1 MYARPNLVEIQPL
14 SCSQPLD
21 PPFHWKFQS
30 SSELPKSA
38 SDGVAVR
45 MCDFPRNTRLLS
57 LNHLRDSH
65 DHVSVPKPIG
75 ADKQRRARN
84 IDESLGAELTEL
96 RTRRGWSQ
104 QKLAELVGY
113 DESYIRQLERGAKSA
128 TLRTLANLAA
138 VFPMKVS
145 LLVSR
150 SERRLQRHRSRK

>member
-1 MYARPNLVEIQPL
+1 
-14 SCSQPLD
+14 
-21 PPFHWKFQS
+21 
-30 SSELPKSA
+30 
-38 SDGVAVR
+38 